1 MSARYDCTDAAQRV
15 TGLAEAAAS
24 LRKGDLAVIPTDT
37 VYGLAA
43 DAFSPPAVAGLL
55 AAKGRDRQMPPPVLA
70 GWPHPGDAG
79 QPEPDLGPGGHQGH
93 GRGPD
98 AAA

>member
-37 VYGLAA
+37 VYGL
-43 DAFSPPAVAGLL
+43 SLI
-55 AAKGRDRQMPPPVLA
+55 
-70 GWPHPGDAG
+70 HI
-79 QPEPDLGPGGHQGH
+79 
-93 GRGPD
+93 
-98 AAA
+98 

>member
-1 MSARYDCTDAAQRV
+1 MERWAGMSARYDGTDAAQRV

-43 DAFSPPAVAGLL
+43 DAFSPPAVTGLL
-55 AAKGRDRQMPPPVLA
+55 TARGGTARCPRRCWSAPCARQ
-70 GWPHPGDAG
+70 PHWS
-79 QPEPDLGPGGHQGH
+79 
-93 GRGPD
+93 RT
-98 AAA
+98 